1 MSLSSGAPVGRTKVL
16 NAQARIAKEE
26 AFLKKLNIKCLDEGV
41 AELISAKGKIDEK
54 KARRVFM
61 AQVKELHEGKRD
73 KITFSF
79 EDNKG
84 EVSSVKVAESL
95 SMIEKCQS
103 TVKKYGGGGE
113 VK

>member
-26 AFLKKLNIKCLDEGV
+26 AFLKKLTIKCLDEGLT
-41 AELISAKGKIDEK
+41 ELITVKGKIDNQR
-54 KARRVFM
+54 ARRVFM
-61 AQVKELHEGKRD
+61 AQVKEIHEGKRD

-84 EVSSVKVAESL
+84 EVSSFKVAESL
-95 SMIEKCQS
+95 DMITKCQA
-103 TVKKYGGGGE
+103 TVKKYGGE